1 MQEINMWEGEFV
13 RKLKIEIMIQIL
25 EKAKDFQKKCS
36 VKAKKIR
43 SVDVDK
49 KCKSVE
55 HSSCRA
61 LLERKQIGDNGL
73 MPMVVAS
80 RFEGHQKDN

>member
-36 VKAKKIR
+36 VKAKEIR
-43 SVDVDK
+43 SIDADAQG
-49 KCKSVE
+49 KSIN
-55 HSSCRA
+55 HSLRRT
-61 LLERKQIGDNGL
+61 LFGGKQIGHNA
-73 MPMVVAS
+73 PMLKVVAI
-80 RFEGHQKDN
+80 RLKEHQNNA